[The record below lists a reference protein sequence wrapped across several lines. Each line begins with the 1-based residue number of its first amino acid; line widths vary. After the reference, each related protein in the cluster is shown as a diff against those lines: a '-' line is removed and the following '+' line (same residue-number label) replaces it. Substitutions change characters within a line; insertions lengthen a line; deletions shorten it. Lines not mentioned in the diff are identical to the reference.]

1 MPNEQIAEYFALLAK
16 LMDIHGENSFKTKTY
31 SNAAFQIDKLDI
43 PLQQTPRSQWD
54 GLKGIGANTAAKI
67 EEIIATGTLSM
78 LDNYISKTPE
88 GIIEM
93 LAIKGLG
100 PKKIHTIWKE
110 MDIESIGELLYACNE
125 NRLTLYKGFGEKTQQ
140 NVKDAILFLM
150 AQKGKFLY
158 QQALPFAETY
168 QAKLSQL
175 FGEQLIG
182 ITGDMRRKM
191 ETIDTI
197 AFLIAANTT
206 LILEAMQSIGHHA
219 KNVTDT
225 VLQFDIEQSPSLT
238 LYACTPEN
246 AGSTLML
253 TTGDSAFYDWVENK
267 LGKSLHN
274 NAFANEEAIFAS
286 AGLAFISPHHR
297 DVAVN
302 ENYYKQQ
309 INKTFASPSNIKGII
324 HSHSKWS
331 DGSNTLEEM
340 VIAAKTKGLT
350 YLVIS
355 DHSKA
360 ASYAGGLREEQIIAQ
375 HKEIEQLNIKHTPFK
390 IFKSIECDILG
401 NGQLDYDDEVLSS
414 FDLVIASI
422 HSSLKMSE
430 EKAMQRLITAIEN
443 PFTLILG
450 HMTGRLLLS
459 RNGYPVDHKKI
470 IDACAANQVVIEL
483 NAHPRR
489 LDIDWRWIPYALEK
503 DVLIS
508 INPDAHS
515 IEGFND
521 IMYGCIAA
529 EKALLPASSN
539 LSSFSLTEFEQ
550 WLFDVRA
557 MKGTLGVE

>member
-1 MPNEQIAEYFALLAK
+1 MPNEQIAEYFSFLAK

-31 SNAAFQIDKLDI
+31 ANAAFQIEKLEV
-43 PLQQTPRSQWD
+43 PLHQTPRLQWE

-67 EEIIATGTLSM
+67 EEIISTGTLTI
-78 LDNYISKTPE
+78 LDHYVSKTPE

-100 PKKIHTIWKE
+100 PKKIHSIWKE

-158 QQALPFAETY
+158 QQALPFADIY
-168 QAKLSQL
+168 QTKLEQL
-175 FGEQLIG
+175 FGDKLVG
-182 ITGDMRRKM
+182 ITSDMRRKM

-197 AFLIAANTT
+197 AFLITGNNN
-206 LILEAMQSIGHHA
+206 LIAEAMKSIGHMS
-219 KNVTDT
+219 KNVSEAT
-225 VLQFDIEQSPSLT
+225 LEFEMEQSPSLT
-238 LYACTPEN
+238 LHACTHEN
-246 AGSTLML
+246 AGSVLMQ
-253 TTGDSAFYDWVENK
+253 TTGSKDFIEWVEGK
-267 LGKSLHN
+267 LGKSLN
-274 NAFANEEAIFAS
+274 DAAFENEEAIFAA
-286 AGLAFISPHHR
+286 AGMDYIAPQHR
-297 DVAVN
+297 DVVIN
-302 ENYYKQQ
+302 EEYYQKH
-309 INKTFASPSNIKGII
+309 IHKNHASPSNIHGII

-340 VIAAKTKGLT
+340 VMAAKSRGLS

-360 ASYAGGLREEQIIAQ
+360 ASYAGGLREEQILSQ
-375 HKEIEQLNIKHTPFK
+375 HKEIDHLNIKHAPFK

-401 NGQLDYDDEVLSS
+401 NGQLDYNDEILAS

-470 IDACAANQVVIEL
+470 IDACAANQVAIEL

-489 LDIDWRWIPYALEK
+489 LDLDWRWIPYALEK

-515 IEGFND
+515 TEGFDD
-521 IMYGCIAA
+521 IKYGCIAA
-529 EKALLPASSN
+529 EKALLPASAN
-539 LSSFSLTEFEQ
+539 LSSFTLPEFEQ
-550 WLFDVRA
+550 WLYDVRSI
-557 MKGTLGVE
+557 KGTLVI